1 MIKVTVVE
9 VQGCLASGAAITH
22 DVMATANQISKTAK
36 RALPFDV
43 KTVRLGPRP
52 SRDRLRGADLV
63 IVPGLGL
70 GTASADE
77 LDAKLKSPACRR
89 AGDLMVQS
97 SEAGATLAASCASTF
112 LLAETGLLNGRRA
125 TTTWWLAPLFQR
137 RYPKVELVTDRVV
150 VADWP
155 IVTGGAAMA
164 QMDLMLEIVGKFAGP
179 KLASACANYLL
190 LDQRRSQ
197 VPFMAINYLASQD
210 PRMAKAEKWVRN
222 NIARDFTMED
232 LAEAVALA
240 PRTFARRIAA
250 TCGVSPIQFVQ
261 RIRLETARYLLETTR
276 LSVDEISRQV
286 GYAEPSTLRRLI
298 RRDTKHSPGHFR
310 PAA

>member
-1 MIKVTVVE
+1 M
-9 VQGCLASGAAITH
+9 ASSAAITH
-22 DVMATANQISKTAK
+22 DVMATANRIRGTTK

-43 KTVRLGPRP
+43 TTVRCG
-52 SRDRLRGADLV
+52 SRRGAAKLPGTDLV
-63 IVPGLGL
+63 IVPGL

-77 LDAKLKSPACRR
+77 LDGKMKSSACRR
-89 AGDLMVQS
+89 AADLLV
-97 SEAGATLAASCASTF
+97 EAFEARAMLAASCASTF
-112 LLAETGLLNGRRA
+112 LLAETGLLDGRRA

-137 RYPKVELVTDRVV
+137 RYPEVELVTDRMV

-155 IVTGGAAMA
+155 IATGGAAMA
-164 QMDLMLEIVGKFAGP
+164 QMDLMLAVVGKFAGP

-190 LDQRRSQ
+190 LDERRSQ

-210 PRMAKAEKWVRN
+210 PKIAKAEKWVRD
-222 NIARDFTMED
+222 NIARDFAMEE
-232 LAEAVALA
+232 LAKAVALA
-240 PRTFARRIAA
+240 PRTFARRVAA
-250 TCGVSPIQFVQ
+250 TCGISPIQFVQ

-276 LSVDEISRQV
+276 LPVDEIARKV
-286 GYAEPSTLRRLI
+286 GYAEPSTLRRLV

>member
-1 MIKVTVVE
+1 MTRVMIAE
-9 VQGCLASGAAITH
+9 IRGCRASSAAITR
-22 DVMATANQISKTAK
+22 DVMATANQISKVARRT
-36 RALPFDV
+36 LPFDV
-43 KTVRLGPRP
+43 TTVHYGPRRT
-52 SRDRLRGADLV
+52 SHKLRGIDLV

-70 GTASADE
+70 GTASSDA
-77 LDAKLKSPACRR
+77 LDAKLRSPTCRR
-89 AGDLMVQS
+89 AGEMLLES
-97 SEAGATLAASCASTF
+97 FEAGATLAASCASTF

-137 RYPKVELVTDRVV
+137 RYPKVELVTDQIV

-155 IVTGGAAMA
+155 IITGGAAMA
-164 QMDLMLEIVGKFAGP
+164 QMDLMLAIVGKFAGS
-179 KLASACANYLL
+179 KLANACANYLL
-190 LDQRRSQ
+190 LDERRSQ
-197 VPFMAINYLASQD
+197 VPFMAINYLANQD
-210 PRMAKAEKWVRN
+210 PRIAKAERWVRK
-222 NIARDFTMED
+222 NIGRDFAMEE

-276 LSVDEISRQV
+276 LSVEEIARQV

-310 PAA
+310 PAT

>member
-1 MIKVTVVE
+1 MLVE
-9 VQGCLASGAAITH
+9 A
-22 DVMATANQISKTAK
+22 
-36 RALPFDV
+36 F
-43 KTVRLGPRP
+43 
-52 SRDRLRGADLV
+52 
-63 IVPGLGL
+63 
-70 GTASADE
+70 
-77 LDAKLKSPACRR
+77 
-89 AGDLMVQS
+89 
-97 SEAGATLAASCASTF
+97 EAGATLAASCASTF

-125 TTTWWLAPLFQR
+125 TTTWWLDPLFR
-137 RYPKVELVTDRVV
+137 ERYPKVELVTDRVV
-150 VADWP
+150 VTDWP

-164 QMDLMLEIVGKFAGP
+164 QMDLMLAIVGKFAGP

-190 LDQRRSQ
+190 LDERRSQ

-210 PRMAKAEKWVRN
+210 PRIAKAEKWVRN
-222 NIARDFTMED
+222 NIARDFTMEE